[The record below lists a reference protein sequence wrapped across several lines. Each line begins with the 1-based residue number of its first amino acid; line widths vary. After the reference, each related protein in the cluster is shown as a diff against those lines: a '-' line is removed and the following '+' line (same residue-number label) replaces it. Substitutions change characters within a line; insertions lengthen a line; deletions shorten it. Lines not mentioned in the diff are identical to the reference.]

1 MDSTSSFGQ
10 RGEKSSSGAELR
22 RDARLKVNIPEAYR
36 VTLTL
41 GHKTLFAFCTDYSPF
56 GLGLRLELKP
66 DLPLFSI
73 GESVDL
79 QCDFQGSKFSARG
92 TIANTRVEQAP
103 SGDFV
108 RLGIALS
115 RSAEVVRPAHVKRRL
130 SRIQMNEAV
139 APLVYVAD
147 ELRLGETVFAKM
159 TDVSQGGMRL
169 LIDRHPLPFM
179 EKQRYWFDVVLPIFG
194 NCRAY
199 ARIAYVRREEGTQRY
214 IVGCE
219 FIDGGEEQEL
229 RPLADWLFYA
239 HTSLS
244 RNDITEAGF
253 GLTHLS
259 SADEEYRILVSC
271 AETFHAVETL
281 GNTPEHAAQAHVDSL
296 EFSCSRGTDNYTLCA
311 DFHGQN
317 QSIQLKSISPLPD
330 AEALRLSLWK
340 CFLLFALHNRVKR
353 IGFDEGVRQSAFLQK
368 SYASEA
374 AGTEISLEQLLTS
387 NLLKYTLWRRLYGE
401 LRNREG
407 FTLPRPR
414 SFIRRWATF

>member
-10 RGEKSSSGAELR
+10 GGEKSSSGAELR
-22 RDARLKVNIPEAYR
+22 RDARFKVNVPEAYR
-36 VTLTL
+36 VNLTL
-41 GHKTLFAFCTDYSPF
+41 GHKTLPALCTDYSPF

-79 QCDFQGSKFSARG
+79 QCDFHGSKFSARG
-92 TIANTRVEQAP
+92 TIANTRVERGQV
-103 SGDFV
+103 GDFV

-179 EKQRYWFDVVLPIFG
+179 EKQRYWFEIVLPVFG
-194 NCRAY
+194 ICRAY
-199 ARIAYVRREEGTQRY
+199 GRIAYVRREEAGKRY
-214 IVGCE
+214 IIGCE

-244 RNDITEAGF
+244 KNDISEAGF
-253 GLTHLS
+253 KLAHLT
-259 SADEEYRILVSC
+259 SADEEFRILVSC
-271 AETFHAVETL
+271 ADSLPSSAVPRSGSED
-281 GNTPEHAAQAHVDSL
+281 GHSSPVDSL
-296 EFSCSRGTDNYTLCA
+296 EFYCSRGTETYTLRA
-311 DFHGQN
+311 DFSALN
-317 QSIQLKSISPLPD
+317 QSIQLKAISSLPD
-330 AEALRLSLWK
+330 LESLRLAFWK
-340 CFLLFALHNRVKR
+340 CFLLFAMHNKIKSIVLDDS
-353 IGFDEGVRQSAFLQK
+353 FRQTEFILK
-368 SYASEA
+368 SCTTMPDAVA
-374 AGTEISLEQLLTS
+374 LTPELILS
-387 NLLKYTLWRRLYGE
+387 GDLLKYSLWRKLYNE
-401 LRNREG
+401 LGNREG
-407 FTLPRPR
+407 FTLPKPS
-414 SFIRRWATF
+414 SFIRRWAWF

>member
-1 MDSTSSFGQ
+1 MESTSSFGQ
-10 RGEKSSSGAELR
+10 GGEKTSSVAELR
-22 RDARLKVNIPEAYR
+22 RDARFQVNVPEAYR
-36 VTLTL
+36 VALTL
-41 GHKTLFAFCTDYSPF
+41 GHKTLEAVCTDYSPF

-79 QCDFQGSKFSARG
+79 LCDFHGSKFSARG
-92 TIANTRVEQAP
+92 TVANTRVERGG
-103 SGDFV
+103 SVDFV

-179 EKQRYWFDVVLPIFG
+179 EKQRYWFDIVLPVFG

-199 ARIAYVRREEGTQRY
+199 ARIAYVRREEAGHRY

-244 RNDITEAGF
+244 RGDITEAGF
-253 GLTHLS
+253 SLKHLS
-259 SADEEYRILVSC
+259 DCDEEYRVLVSC
-271 AETFHAVETL
+271 SDSTHAPVQHRSVTEDTQPTL
-281 GNTPEHAAQAHVDSL
+281 VDVL
-296 EFSCSRGTDNYTLCA
+296 EFSHACGTETYMLRA
-311 DFHGQN
+311 DFQGQN
-317 QSIQLKSISPLPD
+317 QFIQVRSISALPD
-330 AEALRLSLWK
+330 NENLRSSFWK
-340 CFLLFALHNRVKR
+340 CFLLFAMHNQIKK
-353 IGFDEGVRQSAFLQK
+353 IGLDESFRRTTFFIK
-368 SYASEA
+368 SCSEA
-374 AGTEISLEQLLTS
+374 VNESELAPERLFAS
-387 NLLKYTLWRRLYGE
+387 NVLKYSLWRKLYGE
-401 LRNREG
+401 LRHREG
-407 FTLPRPR
+407 FTLPKPN
-414 SFIRRWATF
+414 SLMRRWAWF